1 MVKRALVTALV
12 LSGLMFSGMAEKCLG
27 STTST
32 QLSINSLTTGA
43 DAAGLLEQAE
53 QARIQWHLDQT
64 EAIYGQILA
73 DYPGGR
79 RSL

>member
-1 MVKRALVTALV
+1 MVKKVLVTALV
-12 LSGLMFSGMAEKCLG
+12 LFGLMFSGMAEKCL
-27 STTST
+27 
-32 QLSINSLTTGA
+32 A